1 MVSQVRTRNGV
12 TKRTSTL
19 ATNEFEKFEIADK
32 KPRTLHNPNVSKTAK
47 ENAAR
52 VLQETYGEQ
61 NPYET
66 PSRRGSASSEESE
79 GGGDGGG
86 RSFGKYGSEPVPS
99 SRGGERNRT
108 NVVRGLKAYVSLNP
122 WPLTVNTGQEGALSD
137 WQMANLALK
146 I

>member
-1 MVSQVRTRNGV
+1 M
-12 TKRTSTL
+12 
-19 ATNEFEKFEIADK
+19 
-32 KPRTLHNPNVSKTAK
+32 PRGEPGPNQERGYKATLHNPNVSKTAK

-108 NVVRGLKAYVSLNP
+108 NVVRGLKAATHNKS
-122 WPLTVNTGQEGALSD
+122 NTEMGRQQAARKLEELGESSD
-137 WQMANLALK
+137 
-146 I
+146 